1 MRAEPESRRSLTKM
15 PTNAKLLWTTKSAVV
30 ALLVAALGFAA
41 MFIGAGPSVAQSEP
55 VRFLDGGMESNFPE
69 SVRFYTSFE
78 SSVEV
83 EDVRVR
89 FSTGPITTGQY
100 DYLDFTERSESLID
114 GELEWRVN
122 TSARYMPPGTTV
134 DFVFEVID
142 TDGNEHSSE
151 QYSQI
156 MLDSRFEWDVVSRG
170 PIYVYYHGPVQ
181 VRAERL
187 AEAGKESMELMG
199 PIIGSEIE
207 TPIVVTLY
215 NNNAEMIG
223 AVSARSATIS
233 RELITEGQA
242 FYDHS
247 VVLVLSGNRD
257 IGTLTHELTHILVG
271 RAAEGSN
278 ALVPLWLNEG
288 LAEFGNL
295 DKGLSY
301 VYYLDW
307 AVDTNRLIPF
317 SRLQTFPGEPNL
329 VIVSYGQ
336 SRNFVEYLIENY
348 GPEKIAETIASIAE
362 GRSGDIA
369 IRNVYGKTVQQLDNE
384 WRESIG
390 ADPYV
395 PPTPTPMPEDEDD
408 GSTSEY
414 KLLTLTPVKGGIT
427 VGEAGATP
435 TPDSIATPIP
445 ATPTMEPTEE
455 PQPEVVVKPTATEEP
470 EPEVAPADETPQEEP
485 ASSGGLCNS
494 NGNGPLEAS
503 TLLVGFLIAILFMAR
518 RVRK

>member
-1 MRAEPESRRSLTKM
+1 MSTEMELHCIQSNM
-15 PTNAKLLWTTKSAVV
+15 PTNTKLTSTTKLTIVV
-30 ALLVAALGFAA
+30 LLMTALAAAA
-41 MFIGAGPSVAQSEP
+41 IFIGVGTAVGQSEP

-69 SVRFYTSFE
+69 SIRFYVSFE
-78 SSVEV
+78 TDVEV

-89 FSTGPITTGQY
+89 FSTGPETTGQY
-100 DYLDFTERSESLID
+100 DYLDIEERSGALMD

-122 TSARYMPPGTTV
+122 TSPRYMPPGTTI
-134 DFVFEVID
+134 DFVFEAID
-142 TDGNEHSSE
+142 VEGNEYVSK
-151 QYSQI
+151 QYSQM

-170 PIYVYYHGPVQ
+170 PIFVYYHGPVQ

-187 AEAGKESMELMG
+187 AEAAKESMELMG
-199 PIIGSEIE
+199 PITGSEIE
-207 TPIVVTLY
+207 TPIIVTLY

-271 RAAEGSN
+271 RAAQGSN

-288 LAEFGNL
+288 LAEYGNL

-317 SRLQTFPGEPNL
+317 SRLQTFPGEPNM

-336 SRNFVEYLIENY
+336 SRNFVEYLIETY
-348 GPEKIAETIASIAE
+348 GAEKIAETLASIAE

-369 IRNVYGKTVQQLDNE
+369 IRNIYGKTVQQLDNE

-395 PPTPTPMPEDEDD
+395 PPTPTPTPE
-408 GSTSEY
+408 GSDSGATSEY

-427 VGEAGATP
+427 VGDAGTSP
-435 TPDSIATPIP
+435 TPEPTNTPIP
-445 ATPTMEPTEE
+445 ATPTTEPTEE
-455 PQPEVVVKPTATEEP
+455 PEVEVIVKATATEEP
-470 EPEVAPADETPQEEP
+470 AREAEAAGEKPPEEP
-485 ASSGGLCNS
+485 TSSGGLCNS
-494 NGNGPLEAS
+494 NGDGPLEAS
-503 TLLVGFLIAILFMAR
+503 ALLIAGLLGAFLLAR
-518 RVRK
+518 RVRR

>member
-1 MRAEPESRRSLTKM
+1 MNRTVLIPIIAIL
-15 PTNAKLLWTTKSAVV
+15 AV
-30 ALLVAALGFAA
+30 ALFATLA
-41 MFIGAGPSVAQSEP
+41 NLTSGQPSVAQSSP

-69 SVRFYTSFE
+69 SIRFYTTFE
-78 SSVEV
+78 TDVEID
-83 EDVRVR
+83 DVRVR

-100 DYLDFTERSESLID
+100 DYLDINDESGSLIE

-122 TSARYMPPGTTV
+122 TSARYIPPGTTV
-134 DFVFEVID
+134 DFVFEAID
-142 TDGNEHSSE
+142 KEGNEYASE
-151 QYSQI
+151 QYSQ
-156 MLDSRFEWDVVSRG
+156 MMFDARYEWEVVSRG
-170 PIYVYYHGPVQ
+170 PIHVYYHGPVQ

-187 AEAGKESMELMG
+187 AEAGQESMELMG
-199 PIIGSEIE
+199 PITGSETE

-271 RAAEGSN
+271 RAAGGSS

-288 LAEFGNL
+288 LAEYGNL

-307 AVDTNRLIPF
+307 AVDTQRLIPF
-317 SRLQTFPGEPNL
+317 TRLQTFPGEPNL

-336 SRNFVEYLIENY
+336 SRNFVEYLIETY
-348 GPEKIAETIASIAE
+348 GPEKIAETLASIAE

-369 IRNVYGKTVQQLDNE
+369 IRNIYGKTVQQLDNE
-384 WRESIG
+384 WREAIG

-395 PPTPTPMPEDEDD
+395 PPTPTPTPEASDD
-408 GSTSEY
+408 GGTSEY
-414 KLLTLTPVKGGIT
+414 KLLTLTPVSGGIT
-427 VGEAGATP
+427 VGETGASPTPEPTSTPVPPTP
-435 TPDSIATPIP
+435 TTV
-445 ATPTMEPTEE
+445 PT
-455 PQPEVVVKPTATEEP
+455 QAP
-470 EPEVAPADETPQEEP
+470 EPEVQIKTDPTEESEQSP
-485 ASSGGLCNS
+485 EEVPEESTTSSGGLCNS

-503 TLLVGFLIAILFMAR
+503 AFLITALLATLYLAR
-518 RVRK
+518 RIRR